1 MQSTAVNNLRLVTSR
16 CVGSGSAL
24 NMPQSALEAITSLD
38 PKDYEYP
45 KPSPAQQQAA
55 LAQFEAFGT
64 FSFSA
69 GCYGSSDCAYN
80 SSPFCFPSLK
90 SSLPG
95 TLKSLIFS

>member
-1 MQSTAVNNLRLVTSR
+1 MNKLRLVTSR

-24 NMPQSALEAITSLD
+24 SMPQSALEAITSLD

-55 LAQFEAFGT
+55 LAQFEACGT
-64 FSFSA
+64 LSYSA
-69 GCYGSSDCAYN
+69 GCYGPPEYAFN
-80 SSPFCFPSLK
+80 TSPFSFPSLK

-95 TLKSLIFS
+95 MKCI